1 MKAMARTPRRSRAGK
16 EKATITAAPGP
27 AEHIQRRQLERSVAW
42 TGRTAAII
50 LALGLA
56 VGVPAAAAAQ
66 QPPSPAGA
74 STCSE
79 VCSGGG
85 YGSGTSTTTQ
95 PAYSIPIILNNLD
108 NQGNPAPCSEV
119 CSGGGYG
126 LVSQPSR
133 TPDDSSAYHAAR
145 IPLTAGRAVT
155 AGAGFH
161 WGDAGI
167 GAGGMLALI
176 VIGIGGALTVTHRR
190 NQRIHG

>member
-1 MKAMARTPRRSRAGK
+1 MAC
-16 EKATITAAPGP
+16 
-27 AEHIQRRQLERSVAW
+27 HH
-42 TGRTAAII
+42 RTAAII

-66 QPPSPAGA
+66 QPAKPGSPASA
-74 STCSE
+74 SPCSE

-85 YGSGTSTTTQ
+85 YGSGNSTTTQ
-95 PAYSIPIILNNLD
+95 PTYSLPIILNNV
-108 NQGNPAPCSEV
+108 GNPAPCSEV

-133 TPDDSSAYHAAR
+133 TPDDSSAYHTAR
-145 IPLTAGRAVT
+145 IPPTAVRVVT
-155 AGAGFH
+155 ASAGFH

-176 VIGIGGALTVTHRR
+176 VIGLGGALTLTRRR

>member
-1 MKAMARTPRRSRAGK
+1 MAS
-16 EKATITAAPGP
+16 
-27 AEHIQRRQLERSVAW
+27 HH
-42 TGRTAAII
+42 RTAAII

-66 QPPSPAGA
+66 QPAKPGSPASA
-74 STCSE
+74 SPCSE

-85 YGSGTSTTTQ
+85 YGSGNSNTTQ
-95 PAYSIPIILNNLD
+95 PTYSLPIILNNV
-108 NQGNPAPCSEV
+108 GNPAPCSEV

-133 TPDDSSAYHAAR
+133 TADDSSAYRTAR
-145 IPLTAGRAVT
+145 IPPKAARAVT
-155 AGAGFH
+155 TSAGFH

-176 VIGIGGALTVTHRR
+176 VIGIGGALTLTHRR
-190 NQRIHG
+190 NQRIHD

>member
-1 MKAMARTPRRSRAGK
+1 MAYY
-16 EKATITAAPGP
+16 
-27 AEHIQRRQLERSVAW
+27 H
-42 TGRTAAII
+42 RTAAII

-66 QPPSPAGA
+66 QAATPSGPASPSP
-74 STCSE
+74 SPCSE

-85 YGSGTSTTTQ
+85 YGSGTITTTQ
-95 PAYSIPIILNNLD
+95 PAYSIPIILNYPGD
-108 NQGNPAPCSEV
+108 QGNPAPCSEV

-155 AGAGFH
+155 ASAGFH

-176 VIGIGGALTVTHRR
+176 VIGLGAALTLTRRR
-190 NQRIHG
+190 NQRILG

>member
-1 MKAMARTPRRSRAGK
+1 MAYY
-16 EKATITAAPGP
+16 
-27 AEHIQRRQLERSVAW
+27 H
-42 TGRTAAII
+42 RTAAII
-50 LALGLA
+50 LAFGLA

-66 QPPSPAGA
+66 QPANPSSSA
-74 STCSE
+74 SASPCSE

-95 PAYSIPIILNNLD
+95 PAYSMPMILNYLG

-126 LVSQPSR
+126 LLSQPSR
-133 TPDDSSAYHAAR
+133 TPDNSSAYRAAR
-145 IPLTAGRAVT
+145 IPPTAGRVVT
-155 AGAGFH
+155 ASDGFH
-161 WGDAGI
+161 WADAGL

-176 VIGIGGALTVTHRR
+176 VIGLGGALTLTHRR

>member
-1 MKAMARTPRRSRAGK
+1 MAC
-16 EKATITAAPGP
+16 
-27 AEHIQRRQLERSVAW
+27 HH
-42 TGRTAAII
+42 RTAAIM

-66 QPPSPAGA
+66 QPAKPGSPASA
-74 STCSE
+74 SPCSE

-85 YGSGTSTTTQ
+85 YGSGNSNTTQ
-95 PAYSIPIILNNLD
+95 PAYSLPIILNNV
-108 NQGNPAPCSEV
+108 GNPAPCSEV

-133 TPDDSSAYHAAR
+133 TPDDSSAYHTASIPPAAVR
-145 IPLTAGRAVT
+145 VVT
-155 AGAGFH
+155 ASAGFH

-176 VIGIGGALTVTHRR
+176 VIGLGGALTLTRRR

>member
-1 MKAMARTPRRSRAGK
+1 MAC
-16 EKATITAAPGP
+16 
-27 AEHIQRRQLERSVAW
+27 HH
-42 TGRTAAII
+42 RTAAII

-66 QPPSPAGA
+66 QPAKPSSPASA
-74 STCSE
+74 SPCSE

-85 YGSGTSTTTQ
+85 YGSGNSNTTQ
-95 PAYSIPIILNNLD
+95 PAYSLPIILNNV
-108 NQGNPAPCSEV
+108 GNPAPCSEV

-133 TPDDSSAYHAAR
+133 TPDDSGAYRTAR
-145 IPLTAGRAVT
+145 IPPAPVRVVT
-155 AGAGFH
+155 ASAGFH

-176 VIGIGGALTVTHRR
+176 VIGLGGALTLTRRR

>member
-1 MKAMARTPRRSRAGK
+1 MAHYHR
-16 EKATITAAPGP
+16 I
-27 AEHIQRRQLERSVAW
+27 
-42 TGRTAAII
+42 AAII

-66 QPPSPAGA
+66 RPATTGSPA
-74 STCSE
+74 SPIPCSE

-85 YGSGTSTTTQ
+85 YGSGTRTTTQ
-95 PAYSIPIILNNLD
+95 PAYSIPIILNNPD
-108 NQGNPAPCSEV
+108 NQGNPPPCSEV

-133 TPDDSSAYHAAR
+133 TSADSSASNAAR
-145 IPLTAGRAVT
+145 IPPTAGRAVT
-155 AGAGFH
+155 ASAGFH

-176 VIGIGGALTVTHRR
+176 VIGLGGALTLTHRR

>member
-1 MKAMARTPRRSRAGK
+1 MVYHHRA
-16 EKATITAAPGP
+16 AA
-27 AEHIQRRQLERSVAW
+27 V
-42 TGRTAAII
+42 I

-66 QPPSPAGA
+66 QPATLSNPASPSP
-74 STCSE
+74 CSE

-95 PAYSIPIILNNLD
+95 PAYSIPIILNHLG

-126 LVSQPSR
+126 LLSQPAQ
-133 TPDDSSAYHAAR
+133 TADDSSANHTAR
-145 IPLTAGRAVT
+145 TPPAAGRVAT
-155 AGAGFH
+155 ASGGFH

-167 GAGGMLALI
+167 GAGGMLALT
-176 VIGIGGALTVTHRR
+176 VIGLGGALTLTHRR
-190 NQRIHG
+190 NQRIPG